1 MKQHFI
7 PRAVANVLTS
17 SVPANIR
24 IENPP
29 ILAPVDTTVNPDAD
43 PSLSLKL

>member
-1 MKQHFI
+1 MQI
-7 PRAVANVLTS
+7 LPLAVANALSS

-29 ILAPVDTTVNPDAD
+29 ILAPVDITVNPEAD